1 MAKFILALDQGT
13 TATTAMV
20 VGPDLSV
27 LGKASNEIPQIYPK
41 PGWVEHAP
49 EAIWA
54 ATGSSAR
61 QAMETAGVDGRDCA
75 AVAIT
80 NQRETTLLWDRDTGR
95 PRHNAIVWQC
105 RRTAPFCDELKRA
118 GHEPLF
124 RQRTGLVLD
133 PYFSGTKVRWMLDNV
148 PGLRADCEAGKV
160 AFGTVDSFLIFRLT
174 GGVAHVTDVSNASR
188 TLCMNLRT
196 LDWDPELL
204 AILGIPAAVLPRI
217 LPSAGRFG
225 ETRGLDFLP
234 DGIPV
239 AGVAGDQQSALFG
252 QTCFDVGQ
260 SKCTYGTGAFLLMNT
275 GDRIAASQHGLL
287 TTVGWTVNGRTC
299 YALEGSAFI
308 AGAAV
313 QWLRDGLGL
322 IRTAPESESLACQV
336 PDSGGVMFV
345 PALAGL
351 GAPYWRSDARGIL
364 VGLTRGSTAAHV
376 ARAVLEGIAF
386 EVADLVEAM
395 ANDLGRPIA
404 ELRVDGGASANNL
417 LMQFQSDILG
427 VPVMRPINID
437 TTAMGASMLAGI
449 GIGLWDMPAL
459 TRLAAIDR
467 RFDPTFGTDE
477 RAERMRAYRAAVA
490 RA

>member
-1 MAKFILALDQGT
+1 MTKFILALDQGT

-20 VGPDLSV
+20 VGPDLTV

-61 QAMETAGVDGRDCA
+61 QAMEAAGVEGRECA

-80 NQRETTLLWDRDTGR
+80 NQRETTLLWDRQTGR

-105 RRTAPFCDELKRA
+105 RRTAPFCDELKHA
-118 GHEPLF
+118 GHEALF
-124 RQRTGLVLD
+124 RERTGLVLD
-133 PYFSGTKVRWMLDNV
+133 PYFSGTKIRWMLDNV
-148 PGLRADCEAGKV
+148 PGLRADAEAGKV

-174 GGVAHVTDVSNASR
+174 GGRSHVTDVSNASR

-196 LDWDPELL
+196 LDWDPELM
-204 AILGIPAAVLPRI
+204 AILGVPASVMPRI
-217 LPSAGRFG
+217 LPSAGEFG
-225 ETRGLDFLP
+225 VTRGLNFLP

-275 GDRIAASQHGLL
+275 GDRIAASRHGLL
-287 TTVGWTVNGRTC
+287 TTVGWTVDGRTA

-364 VGLTRGSTAAHV
+364 VGLTRGSSAAHV

-386 EVADLVEAM
+386 EVADLVQAM
-395 ANDLGRPIA
+395 SNDLGQPIA
-404 ELRVDGGASANNL
+404 ELRVDGGACANNL
-417 LMQFQSDILG
+417 LMQFQADILG
-427 VPVMRPINID
+427 VPVMRPTNID

-459 TRLAAIDR
+459 TRLTAIDR
-467 RFDPTFGTDE
+467 RFDPTFTEAD
-477 RAERMRAYRAAVA
+477 RAQRMACYREAVA
-490 RA
+490 KA

>member
-1 MAKFILALDQGT
+1 MGKFILALDQGT

-20 VGPDLSV
+20 VGADLAV

-61 QAMETAGVDGRDCA
+61 QAMASAGVEGRDCA

-105 RRTAPFCDELKRA
+105 RRTAPFCDALKRA
-118 GHEPLF
+118 GHEDLF
-124 RQRTGLVLD
+124 RERSGLVLD

-148 PGLRADCEAGKV
+148 PGLRAECEAGKV

-174 GGVAHVTDVSNASR
+174 GGRSHVTDVSNASR

-204 AILGIPAAVLPRI
+204 AILGIPRGVMPRI
-217 LPSAGRFG
+217 LPSAGEFG
-225 ETRGLDFLP
+225 VTRGLDFLP
-234 DGIPV
+234 DGVPV

-260 SKCTYGTGAFLLMNT
+260 SKCTYGTGAFLLVNT
-275 GDRIAASQHGLL
+275 GDRIATSRHGLL
-287 TTVGWTVNGRTC
+287 TTVGWTVNGTTS
-299 YALEGSAFI
+299 YVLEGSAFI

-322 IRTAPESESLACQV
+322 IRTAAESESLASQV

-351 GAPYWRSDARGIL
+351 GAPYWRSEARGIL
-364 VGLTRGSTAAHV
+364 VGLTRGSSAAHV

-386 EVADLVEAM
+386 EVADLFHAM
-395 ANDLGRPIA
+395 AGDLGRPIP
-404 ELRVDGGASANNL
+404 ELRVDGGACANNL

-427 VPVMRPINID
+427 VPVLRPANID

-449 GIGLWDMPAL
+449 GVGMWDMPAL
-459 TRLAAIDR
+459 TRLAAIDQ
-467 RFDPTFGTDE
+467 RFEPTFSEAERDE
-477 RAERMRAYRAAVA
+477 RLAAYRAAVEKA
-490 RA
+490 

>member
-1 MAKFILALDQGT
+1 MGKFILALDQGT

-20 VGPDLSV
+20 VGPDLTV
-27 LGKASNEIPQIYPK
+27 LGKASNEIPQIYPQ

-61 QAMETAGVDGRDCA
+61 QAMAAAGVEGADCA

-105 RRTAPFCDELKRA
+105 RRTAPFCDALKQA
-118 GHEPLF
+118 GHEDLF
-124 RQRTGLVLD
+124 RERSGLVLD
-133 PYFSGTKVRWMLDNV
+133 PYFSGTKIRWMLDNV
-148 PGLRADCEAGKV
+148 AGLRADCAAGKV

-174 GGVAHVTDVSNASR
+174 GGRSHVTDVSNASR
-188 TLCMNLRT
+188 TLCMNLKT

-204 AILGIPAAVLPRI
+204 EILGIPKAVMPRI
-217 LPSAGRFG
+217 LPSAGEFG
-225 ETRGLDFLP
+225 VTRGLDFLP
-234 DGIPV
+234 DGVPV

-260 SKCTYGTGAFLLMNT
+260 SKCTYGTGAFLLVNT
-275 GDRIAASQHGLL
+275 GDQIAASRHGLL
-287 TTVGWTVNGRTC
+287 TTVGWTVNGKTA
-299 YALEGSAFI
+299 YVLEGSAFI

-322 IRTAPESESLACQV
+322 IRTAPESESLASQV

-351 GAPYWRSDARGIL
+351 GAPYWRSEARGIL
-364 VGLTRGSTAAHV
+364 VGLTRGSSAAHI

-386 EVADLVEAM
+386 EVADLFHAM
-395 ANDLGRPIA
+395 SGDLGRPIP
-404 ELRVDGGASANNL
+404 ELRVDGGACANDL

-427 VPVMRPINID
+427 VPVLRPANID

-449 GIGLWDMPAL
+449 GVGMWDMPAL
-459 TRLAAIDR
+459 KRLAAVDH
-467 RFDPTFGTDE
+467 RFEPTFSETD
-477 RAERMRAYRAAVA
+477 RAERLAAYRAAVEKA
-490 RA
+490 